1 MSSVSEILAE
11 YYLSLKVEN
20 IGKEVIAKTKHLIL
34 DYLGCVIGG
43 VNLDSSKMIKK
54 CFINQNDKEGC
65 TVVLS
70 GKAPCEKAAFI
81 NAAFSH
87 GLEMDDLNYGAGGHP
102 AVVIMPAAFAMAEKV
117 KANGLDLLIAL
128 ITGYDLMY
136 RIGEA
141 ANPDSQFKRGLH
153 PTSINGTFGAAMAAA
168 SLLKLNKTQVMNAIG
183 IAGSFTSGNLECYAD
198 GSLTKRINPGV
209 AAQGGIMSACLAA
222 EGYTGPRWIFEG
234 RSGFL
239 VSYSDAANSARL
251 TEDLDYSCNGI
262 MKTSFKPYANCRYN
276 HSSIYAALKL
286 LTQHNID
293 YRDIATV
300 NVKVIEMALRAVCE
314 PKEVKYNPKNIVD
327 AQFSLPYSISV
338 ALIRGKASIEEYT
351 PEMLYD
357 PEVRGLMS
365 KVTIEHSPELDKI
378 VPQKAFPSEVY
389 IRLKNG
395 KEYYQRVDY
404 CKGDPEEPL
413 TENELVDKFISLAK
427 INISDENR
435 IQSIIEAVR
444 RLDQIPA
451 NNLIALLR

>member
-1 MSSVSEILAE
+1 MSSITETLAE
-11 YYLSLKVEN
+11 YYLNLKVEN
-20 IGKEVIAKTKHLIL
+20 IAKEVITKTEHLIL

-43 VNLDSSKMIKK
+43 ANLDSSKMIKK
-54 CFINQNDKEGC
+54 CFMNQNDSEGC

-102 AVVIMPAAFAMAEKV
+102 AVSIMPAAFAMAEKV
-117 KANGLDLLIAL
+117 KAGGLDLLIAL

-168 SLLKLNKTQVMNAIG
+168 SLLKLNKTQIMNAIG

-209 AAQGGIMSACLAA
+209 AAQGGIMSALLAA

-239 VSYSDAANSARL
+239 VSYSGAPDSTRL
-251 TEDLDYSCNGI
+251 TENMDYSCNGI

-286 LTQHNID
+286 LNQHKID
-293 YRDIATV
+293 YRDITAV
-300 NVKVIEMALRAVCE
+300 DVKVIEMALRGVCE
-314 PKEVKYNPKNIVD
+314 PRDVKYNPKNIVD

-338 ALIRGKASIEEYT
+338 ALIKGKAFIEEYAS
-351 PEMLYD
+351 EMLYN

-365 KVTIEHSPELDKI
+365 KVTMEHSPELDKM
-378 VPQKAFPSEVY
+378 VSQNAFPSEVY

-413 TENELVDKFISLAK
+413 TENELIEKYTSLAK
-427 INISDENR
+427 INISDNKR
-435 IQSIIEAVR
+435 IQKIAGTVR
-444 RLDQIPA
+444 KLDQIPA
-451 NNLIALLR
+451 YNLIALLG